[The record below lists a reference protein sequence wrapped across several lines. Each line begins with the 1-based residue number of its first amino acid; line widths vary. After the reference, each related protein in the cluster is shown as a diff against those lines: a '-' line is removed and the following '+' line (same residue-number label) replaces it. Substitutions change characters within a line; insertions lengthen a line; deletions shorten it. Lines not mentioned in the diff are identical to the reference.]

1 MLGLLVLT
9 FDNISAMNRGDEI
22 FPPVVECTREPG
34 ENPQTCHKLL
44 TNLNHLM
51 RILNSQLEL

>member
-22 FPPVVECTREPG
+22 FFPVVECTGQPEKTLKPA
-34 ENPQTCHKLL
+34 
-44 TNLNHLM
+44 TNY
-51 RILNSQLEL
+51 